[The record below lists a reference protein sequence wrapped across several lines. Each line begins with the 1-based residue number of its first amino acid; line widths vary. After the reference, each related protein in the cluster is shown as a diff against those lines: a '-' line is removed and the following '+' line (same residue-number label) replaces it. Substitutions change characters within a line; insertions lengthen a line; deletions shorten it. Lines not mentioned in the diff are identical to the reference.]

1 MKIVDVAALRAKSG
15 TFPPLRRLLIGIAA
29 VLISGV
35 TLIAPAVLPAGRTA
49 VASAQ
54 ADPCPAVQVVFA
66 RGTGEPDGIGRV
78 GEAFVD
84 SLRPLVKGKSV
95 AVYAV
100 NYPATRDFLRAADGA
115 NDASLFVQNMA
126 TTCPDTKIV
135 LGRYS
140 QGAAVIDA
148 IAIADQP
155 TLGFTQPMPASIA
168 DHVAAVAVFGNPSIR
183 LLGGPLTTLSPLYG
197 YKTIDLCNGADPV
210 CSDGNDVAA
219 HSLYVQAGLATQ
231 AAQFVADRIT
241 TEAPISTMAGQSQG

>member
-1 MKIVDVAALRAKSG
+1 MKIVDVAARRTKSG
-15 TFPPLRRLLIGIAA
+15 TVPPLRRLLIGIAA

-35 TLIAPAVLPAGRTA
+35 TLVAPAVLPTGGTA

-84 SLRPLVKGKSV
+84 ALRPSVKGKSV

-135 LGRYS
+135 LGGYS

-155 TLGFTQPMPASIA
+155 TLGFTQPMPANIA

-219 HSLYVQAGLATQ
+219 HSLYGESGLTTQ